1 MKQYSI
7 NETYTASSEQ
17 QIFNIEKPF
26 INDTISVFVNGS
38 LKNLGEDKDYLT
50 VQDTGKV
57 IFNKP
62 LSEGDIV
69 SLTKGF
75 SILKTCCSL
84 EAT

>member
-38 LKNLGEDKDYLT
+38 LKNLGEDKEYQGGQRHLNGRDCRN
-50 VQDTGKV
+50 V
-57 IFNKP
+57 
-62 LSEGDIV
+62 
-69 SLTKGF
+69 
-75 SILKTCCSL
+75 
-84 EAT
+84 